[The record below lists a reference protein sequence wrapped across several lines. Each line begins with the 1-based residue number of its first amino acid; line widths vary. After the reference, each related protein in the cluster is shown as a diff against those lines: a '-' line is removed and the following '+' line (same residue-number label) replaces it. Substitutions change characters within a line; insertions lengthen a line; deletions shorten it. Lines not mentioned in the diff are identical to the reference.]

1 MWKKIK
7 ESEFAQKL
15 KRVRINRVVYLAAVV
30 ILLTLSVV
38 LVFSA
43 AMNRAKRDEMETI
56 PPVISGSTGEPDVDQ
71 APDDSAQTGTEAE
84 VPELGLPVS
93 GKLSRKHSVDVQVFS
108 PTMKDY
114 RVHLGVDIATAASA
128 PVCAAADGTVEQIW
142 EDPMM
147 GWCIALSHAG
157 ECVTVYK
164 NLAKDMAEG
173 ITVGSEVLRGQLLG
187 QVGDTALLEIAEDPH
202 LHMEMTIKGLQADP
216 MEYFSE
222 SVIATLSEDD
232 VYEGELGK

>member
-1 MWKKIK
+1 MWKKFK
-7 ESEFAQKL
+7 ESEFLKRM
-15 KRVRINRVVYLAAVV
+15 KRVRVNRVLYFSVIA

-43 AMNRAKRDEMETI
+43 AMNRAKKNEIDNTQN
-56 PPVISGSTGEPDVDQ
+56 PDQ
-71 APDDSAQTGTEAE
+71 IGTNAPENTQNPDDSAETGANAKI
-84 VPELGLPVS
+84 PELGLPVS
-93 GKLSRKHSVDVQVFS
+93 GTLAQKHSVDVQVFS

-114 RVHLGVDIATAASA
+114 RVHLGIDIATAENA
-128 PVCAAADGTVEQIW
+128 PVCAAADGTVAQIW

-147 GWCIALSHAG
+147 GWCIALSHDG

-173 ITVGSEVLRGQLLG
+173 ITVGADVLQGQLLG
-187 QVGDTALLEIAEDPH
+187 QVGDSALVEIAQEPH
-202 LHMEMTIKGLQADP
+202 LHMEMTVKGLQADP

-232 VYEGELGK
+232 IYENGK